1 MTYAGEAEAD
11 EADEDD
17 LRPRMGVEADDLGR
31 GLRLVMPVV
40 LS

>member
-1 MTYAGEAEAD
+1 MTHAGEAEAD

-31 GLRLVMPVV
+31 GFGLMPFI